1 MGTNQQRREAAKRK
15 LDRQLARR
23 AERAKRRKIIG
34 IGVAAGVVIIAAGL
48 VVVITGDDEPEGA
61 ATAQGEQGGPE
72 SCEYQPGGEAAKQVD
87 PPSET
92 EPPREGTVG
101 AQIDSSAGP
110 IDLTLDREQ
119 APCAVNS
126 FISLAEQNYFD
137 DTTCH
142 RISTEGL
149 QMLQCGD
156 PTGTGQGG
164 PGYSFADEVDQNTT
178 YPRGTLAMANS
189 GPNTNGSQF
198 FLVFGDAQLPPQYTA
213 FGRIGEEG
221 LQTIDQIAEA
231 GHDGSLD
238 PSPGGGAPNEEVRFR
253 EVTVDA

>member
-15 LDRQLARR
+15 LERQLARR

-48 VVVITGDDEPEGA
+48 VVVLTGQDDDSEGA
-61 ATAQGEQGGPE
+61 ATAQGGRD
-72 SCEYQPGGEAAKQVD
+72 SCQYQKGGEAAKDVD
-87 PPSET
+87 PPKDT
-92 EPPREGTVG
+92 DPPAQGTVD
-101 AQIDSSAGP
+101 AHIDSSAGP
-110 IDLTLDREQ
+110 IDLTLDRKQ
-119 APCAVNS
+119 APCTVNS
-126 FISLAEQNYFD
+126 FVSLAEQGYFN

-149 QMLQCGD
+149 KMLQCGD
-156 PTGTGQGG
+156 PTGTGSGG
-164 PGYSFADEVDQNTT
+164 PGYTFADEVDQNTT
-178 YPRGTLAMANS
+178 YPRGTVAMANS

-213 FGRIGEEG
+213 FGTISEKG
-221 LQTIDQIAEA
+221 LQTIDDIAKA

-238 PSPGGGAPNEEVRFR
+238 PSPGGGKPNKEVRFR
-253 EVTVDA
+253 EVSISA